1 MARECSRAKS
11 HSYTIWQMCLEHLFT
26 TSWHQLSSLIVPVFG
41 VVSQESHRDTSL
53 YFEDSVGYQFPSNS
67 LNLPGKMSG
76 RPATWPRASPR
87 CSKVSP
93 RAPDGARPGAGLKC
107 SDDALASRGRGFQP
121 FPMTDFAHVLATTR
135 TSSTKRV
142 LICHSCGLIARG
154 PCAPFFVALHKILGR
169 LSC

>member
-1 MARECSRAKS
+1 MLEGKKPLVHYLADVPRTPVYNILAPAKFFDCARFWCGFS
-11 HSYTIWQMCLEHLFT
+11 
-26 TSWHQLSSLIVPVFG
+26 G
-41 VVSQESHRDTSL
+41 SHRETSL
-53 YFEDSVGYQFPSNS
+53 YFEDSVGYQSPSNS

-121 FPMTDFAHVLATTR
+121 FPMTDFAHVLATTQ

-154 PCAPFFVALHKILGR
+154 PCAPFFVALHTVLGR